1 MTGSPDPLYVQA
13 RAVLLDAAA
22 ALSPHLDSIVL
33 VGAQAIYLH
42 TGSADLAVAEYTT
55 DADLGIDPTHLA
67 AAPLIDPLLRA
78 RGFLPRDQPGGWVS
92 ASGVYL
98 DLLVPEGLAGTGRR
112 SADLG
117 THGRSAARRSVGLEG
132 CWIDCSSIDI
142 RSLDPLDN
150 REVAMR
156 VAGPGALLVANR
168 SAAWRW

>member
-98 DLLVPEGLAGTGRR
+98 DLLVPEGLAGTGR
-112 SADLG
+112 
-117 THGRSAARRSVGLEG
+117 
-132 CWIDCSSIDI
+132 
-142 RSLDPLDN
+142 
-150 REVAMR
+150 
-156 VAGPGALLVANR
+156 
-168 SAAWRW
+168 